1 MSMSKH
7 RGFWHVIDAGRRAG
21 QSRSL
26 VSKLFVRGGTDQDR
40 QLGAITA
47 ELGRLS
53 PEQVVKFKIWLDD
66 QMQRANR
73 WDLWCAAYVMCG
85 GCGDDGF
92 EYFRAWLIGQGE
104 DVFERA
110 IEDPETLADL
120 PVVDPMMEC
129 EFESLIYVA
138 ADVYEQ
144 QTGED
149 LYDHLPRDR
158 SASETAGE
166 PFDEATAAQRF
177 PRIAAKW
184 NHG

>member
-1 MSMSKH
+1 M
-7 RGFWHVIDAGRRAG
+7 
-21 QSRSL
+21 
-26 VSKLFVRGGTDQDR
+26 VSKLLVRGGTDQDR

-47 ELGRLS
+47 ELGRLA

-104 DVFERA
+104 EVFEHA

-120 PVVDPMMEC
+120 PMVDPMMEC

-138 ADVYEQ
+138 TDVYEGGSMVVHIEDAR
-144 QTGED
+144 TGED
-149 LYDHLPRDR
+149 VWVAWGQANVEPAFIGPENMRRWVYNLVGSMFDDWPVPPR
-158 SASETAGE
+158 S
-166 PFDEATAAQRF
+166 
-177 PRIAAKW
+177 
-184 NHG
+184 